1 MGIID
6 GFVFLFSNPTALF
19 FVFLGAFVGIIAG
32 ALPGLTAAAAI
43 AMLMPI
49 TFYLDPLSAL
59 AFLYVIGKSGR
70 FGGSIAA
77 IVFNTPGTAA
87 SAATMRDGY
96 PMTLQGKT
104 GKALKTATVASVFG
118 DYFGEFILIFGAAT
132 IASYTERFGPPE
144 YFAVYFM
151 AFVVIGSVVGK
162 SVLRGIISTLLGALI
177 ALIGLDPITGDT
189 RMALEILELE
199 GGFSLVPLLIGIFVM
214 SEVLVQAEQAA
225 GKLISK
231 TAAVKS
237 SDPDASRFTW
247 GEFKRCFPLMFRS
260 SVIGSFIGMMPGL
273 GSAVACFAAYG
284 EAQRRNPEK
293 AWGTGIVEGI
303 AAPES
308 SNNAVSGPTMIPL
321 LALGVPGSTIAA
333 ILIGVFMIHG
343 IQVGP
348 MIFTTSHDLIYGLFA
363 AGLVGIALYG
373 IMGYFGAPVI
383 GRMIGKVPPSIIY
396 PFIFVTAFIASYS
409 ARSSLFDVGV
419 MVAFGVVGYLMRRFD
434 YSPAAF
440 IIAFVLARGTE
451 LSFRQAL
458 LLSDNGALIF
468 LQRPISLVFII
479 LGLFVMISRI
489 ITGVRQ
495 SRRLR
500 SQSADLDSEKGETEN
515 GR

>member
-6 GFVFLFSNPTALF
+6 GFAFLFANPTSLG
-19 FVFLGAFVGIIAG
+19 FVFLGAIVGIIAG

-96 PMTLQGKT
+96 PMTQQGKSV
-104 GKALKTATVASVFG
+104 KALKTATVASVFG
-118 DYFGEFILIFGAAT
+118 DYFGELILIFGAAF

-162 SVLRGIISTLLGALI
+162 SVLRGIISTLLGAVL
-177 ALIGLDPITGDT
+177 ALIGLDPITGDS
-189 RMALEILELE
+189 RMTMDILELE

-214 SEVLVQAEQAA
+214 SEILIQAEMAA
-225 GKLISK
+225 TKLATDMVDTK
-231 TAAVKS
+231 KL
-237 SDPDASRFTW
+237 DPEANRLSWR
-247 GEFKRCFPLMFRS
+247 EFKSCVPLMFRS
-260 SVIGSFIGMMPGL
+260 SAIGAFIGMMPGL

-284 EAQRRNPEK
+284 EAQRRNPKK
-293 AWGTGIVEGI
+293 AWGTGIIEGI

-348 MIFTTSHDLIYGLFA
+348 MIFSTSHDLVYGLFA

-373 IMGYFGAPVI
+373 VIGFYGAPVL
-383 GRMIGKVPPSIIY
+383 GRLIGKVPPSVIY
-396 PFIFVTAFIASYS
+396 PFIFVTAFVASYS
-409 ARSSLFDVGV
+409 ARASLFDVGI
-419 MVAFGVVGYLMRRFD
+419 MVAFGVVGYLMRRYG
-434 YSPAAF
+434 YSPPAF

-458 LLSDNGALIF
+458 LMSDNGILIF
-468 LQRPISLVFII
+468 VQHPIALAFIV
-479 LGLFVMISRI
+479 LGLVVMINRI
-489 ITGVRQ
+489 VAGMRR
-495 SRRLR
+495 SRR
-500 SQSADLDSEKGETEN
+500 EKAAATESM
-515 GR
+515 RK